1 MFVPAADVLIPVSLF
16 ACGGCECIPGVRA
29 VTGRNPGQD
38 ALAFPLSAYFLVPPL
53 MYHFVLVS
61 CLLLL
66 IVDVLR
72 SRA

>member
-1 MFVPAADVLIPVSLF
+1 MHPWRSGPQSWS
-16 ACGGCECIPGVRA
+16 
-29 VTGRNPGQD
+29 GRPRI
-38 ALAFPLSAYFLVPPL
+38 PLSAYFLVPPL